1 MMGWLVGNCEMFG
14 LAGQNWML
22 VVAGAVVA
30 YVVVL
35 LLLRWRPLI

>member
-1 MMGWLVGNCEMFG
+1 MMNWLVANCEMFG

-22 VVAGAVVA
+22 VVAGALVA

-35 LLLRWRPLI
+35 LLLSWRPRI

>member
-1 MMGWLVGNCEMFG
+1 MMGWLVDTREMFG

-35 LLLRWRPLI
+35 LLLSWRPRI